1 MPEEMDAV
9 EADVTPSADTSADQ
23 SSGSEIA
30 SDLFDDDAPQREPTP
45 AANGTSAPFDPSSVD
60 IRRTKL
66 DEIPENHRAYFEP
79 AYKALKNLESGYTKR
94 DQDLA
99 EAQRRAETVEQEWR
113 DRIQQIAAPPQPTQ
127 AEQLNE
133 QLSGSHLN
141 EEQRQGVEVVRQL
154 IAAETQPLLA
164 ALDEMKT
171 VVPTVQQWQQ
181 QQEVQSQEKLASEI
195 ADAKGAH
202 GEDVENYGEQIA
214 ALINTVN
221 PLTKA
226 PYTVRESYELVTGK
240 AQQAAN
246 VARQTDADIR
256 QATKSQ
262 ITTPATT
269 AVSHDGGGDLS
280 IAQARAELEA
290 LGFER

>member
-1 MPEEMDAV
+1 MAGSYP
-9 EADVTPSADTSADQ
+9 ADGGTPSA
-23 SSGSEIA
+23 
-30 SDLFDDDAPQREPTP
+30 
-45 AANGTSAPFDPSSVD
+45 
-60 IRRTKL
+60 
-66 DEIPENHRAYFEP
+66 
-79 AYKALKNLESGYTKR
+79 
-94 DQDLA
+94 
-99 EAQRRAETVEQEWR
+99 
-113 DRIQQIAAPPQPTQ
+113 TQ

-133 QLSGSHLN
+133 QLSGSHLS

-195 ADAKGAH
+195 ADAKDAH

-246 VARQTDADIR
+246 AARQTDATYVR
-256 QATKSQ
+256 QPRTRSRHLRPRLSATMVAGICLLPKPVQSWRLW
-262 ITTPATT
+262 
-269 AVSHDGGGDLS
+269 DLNAS
-280 IAQARAELEA
+280 
-290 LGFER
+290 

>member
-9 EADVTPSADTSADQ
+9 EADATPSADTSADQ

-45 AANGTSAPFDPSSVD
+45 AANGTSDLFDPSSVD

-66 DEIPENHRAYFEP
+66 DDIPENHRAYFEP

-99 EAQRRAETVEQEWR
+99 DAQRRAEAVEQEWR
-113 DRIQQIAAPPQPTQ
+113 DRIQQIAAPPEPTE
-127 AEQLNE
+127 AEQLDE

-164 ALDEMKT
+164 ALNEMQS
-171 VVPTVQQWQQ
+171 VVPTVQHWQQ
-181 QQEVQSQEKLASEI
+181 QQEQQSQNALSAEI
-195 ADAKGAH
+195 ADAKEAH
-202 GEDVENYGEQIA
+202 GDDVEEYGEQIA

-221 PLTKA
+221 PQTGA
-226 PYTVRESYELVTGK
+226 TYTVRESYELVTGK

-246 VARQTDADIR
+246 NARQTDANTR
-256 QATKSQ
+256 QATKNQ
-262 ITTPATT
+262 ITSPQSTV
-269 AVSHDGGGDLS
+269 VSHEGQGDLS
-280 IAQARAELEA
+280 IAEARAELEA